1 MKKILVVFCA
11 MSLLGFSQ
19 VPAYGQSD
27 AKAKLKA
34 MKPQGYPTQQ
44 IEFVVAYAAG
54 GGMDVTAR
62 VLAKHVEKYI
72 DNRVIVTN
80 KTGGNGLI
88 GHTYLALQAKND
100 GYIVGID
107 STNFIGDAHL
117 KSQGKWATT
126 DNEPLCYINED
137 PVTWVVRTDGPF
149 KDKSLKDIIQLAKQ
163 KPGTIRVAVSEG
175 SSISWTA
182 EQVESASGAKF
193 IKVPFQGGAP
203 AIMALLGG
211 HVDVAGYY
219 VPEYR
224 GQLDAGKVKVIAQTG
239 QERSV
244 LLKNVPTYNEVLGVD
259 DILWTAYRWA
269 QLPKGVARDRFN
281 YLEAAI
287 DAALHDPECIKDYE
301 KSGII
306 MGLKYVKGKQLR
318 DLVDMLDQAYLKFLT
333 NTGRISK

>member
-1 MKKILVVFCA
+1 MKKIIVACCA
-11 MSLLGFSQ
+11 LSLLGFSQ
-19 VPAYGQSD
+19 VPAYGQGD

-62 VLAKHVEKYI
+62 ILAKYVEKYI

-100 GYIVGID
+100 GYIVGIV
-107 STNFIGDAHL
+107 STNFIGDSHL
-117 KSQGKWATT
+117 KSKGKWTT
-126 DNEPLCYINED
+126 KDNEPLNYINED
-137 PVTWVVRTDGPF
+137 PVTWVVTTDGPF
-149 KDKSLKDIIQLAKQ
+149 KDKSLKDIIELAKQ

-219 VPEYR
+219 MPEYR
-224 GQLDAGKVKVIAQTG
+224 GQLDAGKIRVIAQTG
-239 QERSV
+239 HERSP
-244 LLKNVPTYNEVLGVD
+244 LLKNVPTYNESAGAD

-269 QLPKGVARDRFN
+269 SLPKGVARDRFN
-281 YLEAAI
+281 YLEEAI

-301 KSGII
+301 KAGII
-306 MGLKYVKGKQLR
+306 MGLKYAKGKQLR
-318 DLVDMLDQAYLKFLT
+318 DLIETLDQNYLKFFT
-333 NTGRISK
+333 KTGRMAK